1 MKDPKIRQAIA
12 AEAAR
17 LISQRK
23 EADFHTARRKAARWF
38 SRGRVAAENL
48 PNFNEIQQELFALNG
63 LFSSERQ
70 VASSQEVRAVAQE
83 LLELL
88 DDFHPRAVLDAVTG
102 PVSNGLEIEILLGRG
117 EPAELAAI
125 LLDAGHRA
133 HLRPDGALAFFHHY
147 ACSIWPPER
156 AVLHKGR
163 ADALQLTELKDLLE
177 LPEKRSRASSLNI
190 KPTLDSGAF
199 SSGAVSAEDIGVGSP
214 DKGEDE
220 RHFDE
225 SDELHDS
232 TGNDSTDDDSAGDD
246 FPEDG
251 YHPDFF
257 PTLHLLL
264 NSLEKI
270 RLDPDSHPEGDLL
283 YHSLQTYELMLQQR
297 PYDEELL
304 LAALIHD
311 IGYGLDRRRPIEA
324 AWNAIGPLVSERTW
338 FLIENRPE
346 AQAYV
351 TSGRIRGALRKSENF
366 DDLIL
371 LAQCDLKA
379 RVRGVQVSTVEEALD
394 YIEGLGTAWDDV
406 TPDGQE

>member
-38 SRGRVAAENL
+38 SRGRVAPENL

-70 VASSQEVRAVAQE
+70 VASLQEIRAVARE

-88 DDFHPRAVLDAVTG
+88 DDFHPQVVRDAVAG
-102 PVSNGLEIEILLGRG
+102 PVSTGMEIEVLLSSG

-133 HLRPDGALAFFHHY
+133 QLRPDGALAFFHHY
-147 ACSIWPPER
+147 ACSIWPAER
-156 AVLHKGR
+156 AILHKGR
-163 ADALQLTELKDLLE
+163 SDALTLAELKG
-177 LPEKRSRASSLNI
+177 PIAFTGKRSDLASS
-190 KPTLDSGAF
+190 
-199 SSGAVSAEDIGVGSP
+199 SSKTIP
-214 DKGEDE
+214 DVDLFQADDDG
-220 RHFDE
+220 DE
-225 SDELHDS
+225 SSDRDTDEWTDS
-232 TGNDSTDDDSAGDD
+232 ETGHHQYDDSADD
-246 FPEDG
+246 YSPDEG

-257 PTLHLLL
+257 PTLQLLL
-264 NSLEKI
+264 NSLEKV

-324 AWNAIGPLVSERTW
+324 AWNAIGPLVTERTW

-346 AQAYV
+346 AQVYV
-351 TSGRIRGALRKSENF
+351 TSGRIRGALKKSENF

-379 RVRGVQVSTVEEALD
+379 RVRGAQVSTVDEALD

-406 TPDGQE
+406 TPDTSQ